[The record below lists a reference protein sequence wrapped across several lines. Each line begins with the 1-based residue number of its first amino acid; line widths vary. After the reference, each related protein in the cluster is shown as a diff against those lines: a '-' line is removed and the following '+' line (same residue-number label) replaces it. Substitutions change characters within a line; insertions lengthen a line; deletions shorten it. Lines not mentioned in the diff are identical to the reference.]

1 MLTNADDAGTYSS
14 GDYYPV
20 QFCLQSDDSFIVVN
34 RLGTEDTADD
44 ANIVQMCQET
54 NGQGDQI
61 NVLHLFTPANAV
73 SSTCNTITLRLAR
86 PQGYSIPTSPT
97 TTSVST
103 TASPSA
109 SVSACVPVPDGQ
121 EFRLSLV
128 GTSDYLTGATG
139 GLTPIGNEG
148 QQLAITQDY
157 SQAIPFLSAPGRDGQ
172 ITLVSSDGTTLYS
185 DQDITGS
192 GNGPVYFDTLDA
204 IENSAFNPVQFCL
217 QSDNTF
223 VVQNLGND
231 KADAAD
237 DANILQLCPD
247 QEVGQVTL
255 YLHTPAVAASSGCD
269 TVRLEIAGPPYVPPV
284 GCPSTSVQIPD
295 NHWFRIKS
303 STSNLYLSGL
313 YGGGNPTSGD
323 IKTAPDVADAI
334 IFTVN
339 PDGTGQLRIVGGG
352 QAIDSLILSMS
363 ATSGYLYFF
372 PNRSAAAG
380 WYPVLFCAQPGN
392 TFAVRTNSPS
402 IDVNTAVIC
411 PSNNNEKVY
420 FDNGSGT
427 AAFAGIGCFAE
438 TLVYEIVP

>member
-1 MLTNADDAGTYSS
+1 MLINADDAGTYSS
-14 GDYYPV
+14 GDFYPV
-20 QFCLQSDDSFIVVN
+20 QFCLQSDDSFVVVN

-54 NGQGDQI
+54 NGQGDQV

-86 PQGYSIPTSPT
+86 PQGYTIPTSPT
-97 TTSVST
+97 TTSAST

-148 QQLAITQDY
+148 QQLVITQDY

-255 YLHTPAVAASSGCD
+255 YLHTPAVAANSGCD

-284 GCPSTSVQIPD
+284 GCPSTSVKIPAGQQ
-295 NHWFRIKS
+295 FRIKS
-303 STSNLYLSGL
+303 SVQTNKWVSA
-313 YGGGNPTSGD
+313 GNPPNPGPARTTGD
-323 IKTAPDVADAI
+323 VSEAS
-334 IFTVN
+334 IFTDG
-339 PDGTGQLRIVGGG
+339 PEGTGQISQVINGVTVV
-352 QAIDSLILSMS
+352 SLWDLNFNDN
-363 ATSGYLYFF
+363 SGYLYFRPTNQGGVPF
-372 PNRSAAAG
+372 QFCLQPDDTFEVHTVGADGPGPNDATQAFTCTDGFWS
-380 WYPVLFCAQPGN
+380 VFL
-392 TFAVRTNSPS
+392 
-402 IDVNTAVIC
+402 
-411 PSNNNEKVY
+411 
-420 FDNGSGT
+420 DNGS
-427 AAFAGIGCFAE
+427 AANTLSGFPCFPD
-438 TLVYEIVP
+438 TLMYEPVN